1 MLKLRII
8 IPALITF
15 GLGWGLTAAVLPA
28 FNRAK
33 NTGELTDAYKL
44 LMIPLVA
51 QILWFGAG
59 LLYGSLRKRREIVL
73 GILLGF
79 GLEFLALIVMVLI
92 ASSAHY

>member
-1 MLKLRII
+1 MPKLRIL

-15 GLGWGLTAAVLPA
+15 GLGWGLTAAVMPA

-33 NTGELTDAYKL
+33 ITGELTDAYKL
-44 LMIPLVA
+44 LMIPLMA

-59 LLYGSLRKRREIVL
+59 LLYGSMRKQREIVL
-73 GILLGF
+73 GIFIGF
-79 GLEFLALIVMVLI
+79 GVEFVVLIVMALV